1 MATISAAVGS
11 ATAIS
16 LRAASQSTTRIICPA
31 FDPTA
36 VSAVHRLSRDWHD
49 CLSGAS
55 RERVRQNNEGR
66 MDVVTR
72 KNITRINCVAT
83 EVESLGSREANPRA
97 R

>member
-1 MATISAAVGS
+1 MSTISAAVGS

-16 LRAASQSTTRIICPA
+16 LRAASQSTTRNICPA
-31 FDPTA
+31 SDLTA
-36 VSAVHRLSRDWHD
+36 VAAVHRLSRGWHD

-66 MDVVTR
+66 MDVIPK
-72 KNITRINCVAT
+72 KNITRIKCVAT